1 MPALEQV
8 GRDSRDKDK
17 QERDRDKLE
26 AQSRIMRRTYSKQQE
41 KNGHQQRCRVSEIAC
56 AAPARPDGQ
65 AERKCQRQR
74 RTALSE
80 LRGHS
85 FIGQRREQCASGNSQ
100 KRSVAHSL
108 AERTCMKKIRRE
120 QN

>member
-41 KNGHQQRCRVSEIAC
+41 KNGNQQRSCISEIAG
-56 AAPARPDGQ
+56 AGPASPDGQ
-65 AERKCQRQR
+65 GERKSQHQR
-74 RTALSE
+74 RTALSQ
-80 LRGHS
+80 LRHNS
-85 FIGQRREQCASGNSQ
+85 FIGQRREQCAPRNPQ

-108 AERTCMKKIRRE
+108 PERAYMKKI
-120 QN
+120 

>member
-41 KNGHQQRCRVSEIAC
+41 KNGDQQRW
-56 AAPARPDGQ
+56 
-65 AERKCQRQR
+65 
-74 RTALSE
+74 
-80 LRGHS
+80 
-85 FIGQRREQCASGNSQ
+85 AS
-100 KRSVAHSL
+100 AH
-108 AERTCMKKIRRE
+108 
-120 QN
+120 